1 MSRTPFFY
9 VEKFNKNTKKY
20 ELEHPIIW
28 NYNHTKQ
35 ERADLLPYN
44 GCHDL
49 FSIVQNR
56 GDFPEMKGIHHGLPL
71 GVNEEIIKSFK
82 SCQFTSE
89 LTNKPYSPDVRWFT
103 YADMYIYCLKYPT
116 TIDYE
121 AMDEAYYNGEEEDP
135 PKKIMMPT
143 PLKSL
148 MNRVDAFLEVM
159 DGRDW
164 RDDYS
169 QIRIVYWIE

>member
-9 VEKFNKNTKKY
+9 VEKFNENTKKY

-49 FSIVQNR
+49 FSIVQNK
-56 GDFPEMKGIHHGLPL
+56 GEFPEMKVIHHGLPS
-71 GVNEEIIKSFK
+71 GVNEEIIKAFK
-82 SCQFTSE
+82 SCEFTNE
-89 LTNKPYSPDVRWFT
+89 LTGDLYFPNVRWFT

-121 AMDEAYYNGEEEDP
+121 AMDGVCSDDENFIAPMTDNP
-135 PKKIMMPT
+135 IFLLKK
-143 PLKSL
+143 
-148 MNRVDAFLEVM
+148 RVDAFLEVM
-159 DGRDW
+159 NYYEWD
-164 RDDYS
+164 DDYS
-169 QIRIVYWIE
+169 LIRIVYWIE

>member
-1 MSRTPFFY
+1 MSRTPYFF
-9 VEKFNKNTKKY
+9 VEKFNEHTKKY

-56 GDFPEMKGIHHGLPL
+56 GDYPEMKGIHHGLPS
-71 GVNEEIIKSFK
+71 GVNEEIVKAFK
-82 SCQFTSE
+82 NCQFTNE
-89 LTNKPYSPDVRWFT
+89 LTGDLYSPSVRWFT
-103 YADMYIYCLKYPT
+103 YADMYIYYLKHPT

-121 AMDEAYYNGEEEDP
+121 AMDEVCSDDENFITTMTDNP
-135 PKKIMMPT
+135 ILLLKK
-143 PLKSL
+143 
-148 MNRVDAFLEVM
+148 RVDAFLETM
-159 DGRDW
+159 NYYDW
-164 RDDYS
+164 DDDYS
-169 QIRIVYWIE
+169 LIRIVYWIE

>member
-9 VEKFNKNTKKY
+9 VEKFNENTKKY

-56 GDFPEMKGIHHGLPL
+56 GDFPEMKGIHHGLPS
-71 GVNEEIIKSFK
+71 GVNEEIIKAFK
-82 SCQFTSE
+82 SCQFTNE
-89 LTNKPYSPDVRWFT
+89 LTGDLYSPNVRWFT

-121 AMDEAYYNGEEEDP
+121 AMDGVCSDDENFITPMTDNP
-135 PKKIMMPT
+135 IFLLKK
-143 PLKSL
+143 
-148 MNRVDAFLEVM
+148 RVDAFLEVM
-159 DGRDW
+159 NYYEWD
-164 RDDYS
+164 DDYS
-169 QIRIVYWIE
+169 LIRIVYWIE